1 MCTRRWDFT
10 RRHQRVFASPQHD
23 ALLSAARA
31 LEAQELGSLVT
42 QVKNP
47 EMSPDKTALVKFNR
61 VLEKCPIRFCSSSLG
76 KVGTEKERSSFHRGP
91 FAVRGPPPL
100 VPVSWGTSAQ
110 APVLTP
116 RLPRATRTRPP
127 SSRPGLEPRG
137 AGWGLGPG
145 SQVV

>member
-31 LEAQELGSLVT
+31 LEAQELGSLV
-42 QVKNP
+42 
-47 EMSPDKTALVKFNR
+47 MSPDKTALVKFNR

-91 FAVRGPPPL
+91 VAVRGPPPL

-110 APVLTP
+110 APALTP

-127 SSRPGLEPRG
+127 SSRPGLEPQG